1 MGPDDSEFLFV
12 AEGQTW
18 TFDRRCLDL
27 VLFLAD
33 AERTSVGAARA
44 SLSDR
49 FAPEFDDDFLQMP
62 IDRGVREVA
71 IPQSAR
77 GLS

>member
-1 MGPDDSEFLFV
+1 MGPEDSEFLFV
-12 AEGQTW
+12 AEGQAW
-18 TFDRRCLDL
+18 TFDRRCLDP
-27 VLFLAD
+27 VRFLAD

-49 FAPEFDDDFLQMP
+49 FAPEFIDGFLQML
-62 IDRGVREVA
+62 IDRGVLDVA

-77 GLS
+77 CLS